1 MPFPF
6 LKKKK
11 EELGKIISVPTVDI
25 KDIIAP
31 ASVVIKPSHISFGK
45 RLARTYFIFSY
56 PAFLAAAWL
65 SPVINFNAP
74 LDIAIHIHPL
84 ETGPILKKL
93 RRKLTELMAEMMERE
108 EKGLVRE
115 PQLEMAYRDLEEM
128 RDKLVSAQERMFKV
142 GVYVTIYGDSEKEL
156 KDIETELRSILESKL
171 IYIKPALYQQ
181 HEGFIST
188 TPYGADKLMI
198 HTTLN
203 TSPLSSTFPFI
214 SFDLSSN
221 EGILY
226 GINLHNNSLVLFD
239 RFSLENAN
247 EVVFGK
253 AGGGKSYFVKLE
265 ILRYLMTGVE
275 CIIIDPENEYKILAE
290 AAGGSF
296 MSLSLTSPY
305 HINPFD
311 LPKPAP
317 DENPAD
323 VLRTSIINL
332 VGLMR
337 LMLGGLTPEEDAI
350 IDRAIT
356 ETYAAKDI
364 TPETPPELWPQRI
377 PLMEDFEEILSRME
391 GAESLVR
398 RIRRYTRGS
407 FAQMFNQPT
416 NVELN
421 NPFIVFGI
429 RDMEDELRPIAM
441 YILMR
446 YVWNAIR
453 AEFKKRI
460 LVIDEAWWLM
470 QSEDSASF
478 LYGLCKRARKYWLGV
493 TTITQDVGDFMK
505 STYGQPII
513 TNSAIQVLMKQSP
526 ATIDLVQKAF
536 NLTDEEKYHLLEA
549 EIGEGIFFAGKK
561 HVFIKAVA
569 SYLEDQLITT
579 SPKEIAK
586 LKQLREGK

>member
-6 LKKKK
+6 LKKEKR
-11 EELGKIISVPTVDI
+11 EIGRIISAPPI
-25 KDIIAP
+25 ELKDIIAP
-31 ASVVIKPSHISFGK
+31 ASIVVGPNYLSLGK

-56 PAFLAAAWL
+56 PAYLTAAWL
-65 SPVINFNAP
+65 APLINFNTP
-74 LDIAIHIHPL
+74 FDIAFHIHPL
-84 ETGPILKKL
+84 ETGPVLKQL
-93 RRKLTELMAEMMERE
+93 RKRLTEITAEIMERE

-128 RDKLVSAQERMFKV
+128 RDKLISAQERMFKA
-142 GVYVTIYGDSEKEL
+142 GIYLTIYGNSEKEL
-156 KDIETELRSILESKL
+156 KDIETELRAILEAKL
-171 IYIKPALYQQ
+171 VYIKPALYQQ
-181 HEGFIST
+181 GEGFVST
-188 TPYGADKLMI
+188 IPYGSDKLLL

-203 TSPLSSTFPFI
+203 TSPLSSTFPFV

-253 AGGGKSYFVKLE
+253 AGGGKSYFVKSE

-275 CIIIDPENEYKILAE
+275 VIVIDPENEYKTLAD
-290 AAGGSF
+290 AVGGSF
-296 MSLSLTSPY
+296 ISLSLTSPY

-311 LPKPAP
+311 LPPPPP
-317 DENPAD
+317 DEDPASF
-323 VLRTSIINL
+323 LRSNIINL

-337 LMLGGLTPEEDAI
+337 MMLGGLTPEEDAI

-356 ETYAAKDI
+356 ETYAAKDL
-364 TPETPPELWPQRI
+364 TPETPPELWAERI
-377 PLMEDFEEILSRME
+377 PLMEDFEEILSQME
-391 GAESLVR
+391 GAESLIR

-416 NVELN
+416 NVELRK
-421 NPFIVFGI
+421 PFVIFGI
-429 RDMEDELRPIAM
+429 RDMEEELRPLAM
-441 YILMR
+441 FILMR
-446 YVWNAIR
+446 YIWNTVR
-453 AEFKKRI
+453 SSFKKRI
-460 LVIDEAWWLM
+460 LVIDEAWWIM
-470 QSEDSASF
+470 QSEDGASF
-478 LYGLCKRARKYWLGV
+478 LYGICKRARKYWLGV
-493 TTITQDVGDFMK
+493 TTITQDVVDFMK

-513 TNSAIQVLMKQSP
+513 TNSSIQVLMKQSP
-526 ATIDLVQKAF
+526 ASIDVVQKTF
-536 NLTDEEKYHLLEA
+536 NLTEEEKYHLLES

-561 HVFIKAVA
+561 HVLIKSVA

-579 SPKEIAK
+579 APEEVAK
-586 LKQLREGK
+586 IKAMKKG